1 MSERQPDPG
10 AARRTP
16 SLQAGRH
23 GRQNRVSPPR
33 SGAKAFLLALLVHA
47 LLVAM
52 LVSGI
57 RWQTHAPEGVS
68 AELWL
73 PADAPEPPAAEPE
86 VRPAPTPSTHA
97 PQLPPRTVDALAR
110 RAQAPAEAMDPD
122 IAIEQVRRAR
132 AERQRAEEEQKRRAA
147 EEAARLEA
155 ERQARQEAEARARQE
170 AEKKARIE
178 AEEKL
183 RQEREREARAAEERL
198 REQKAK
204 EEQARQEAEEKA
216 RREAKEKEQRA
227 AEEKTRQEK
236 EAAAKAKR
244 EAEAKAKR
252 EAEEK
257 AKREAEAKAKREA
270 DAKAKREAEA
280 KAKREA
286 EQKAQKER
294 EAKERAQYLE
304 GLREQAGSGS
314 GTGASGSA
322 GSGADAGYAA
332 QLSGIIRS
340 NTVFLVPPGLSGNP
354 KAVFHVRLTPEGR
367 IRSVELVRS
376 SGLPSW
382 DAAAQ
387 RGIERSDPLPKR
399 ADGTVP
405 DSIEITSGPL
415 DDH

>member
-73 PADAPEPPAAEPE
+73 PADAPEPPTAKPE
-86 VRPAPTPSTHA
+86 AKSAPTPSTHA

-170 AEKKARIE
+170 AEEKARVE

-227 AEEKTRQEK
+227 AEEKARQEK

-252 EAEEK
+252 EAEAK
-257 AKREAEAKAKREA
+257 AKREAEE
-270 DAKAKREAEA
+270 KAKREAEA